1 MRREKDILGYMD
13 INDGALYGIHSLRAA
28 SNFPDNTPFHKEWY
42 EALGAIKRACYITY
56 KNFSIAVKKKYPS
69 GNSKI
74 NLIDSKIINALI
86 EASLEVENGMH
97 FSQFIVPAIQG
108 GAGTS
113 INMNIN
119 EIIANR
125 ALQISG
131 RKAGSYSYIDPIQH
145 SNICQSTN
153 DVIPT
158 SLKTAVL
165 KLLLQL
171 EQSVDNTRLLMEN
184 HERNSVKYLRTA
196 YTQMQEAVPSSY
208 GQLFSTYCESLSRDW
223 WRISKCRENIAL
235 GSYNDK

>member
-131 RKAGSYSYIDPIQH
+131 RKAGSYSYIDPILH
-145 SNICQSTN
+145 ANICQSTN

-158 SLKTAVL
+158 SLKTTVL
-165 KLLLQL
+165 RLLLQL
-171 EQSVDNTRLLMEN
+171 EQLVDNARRLMEN
-184 HERNSVKYLRTA
+184 HERNSGKYLRTA

-208 GQLFSTYCESLSRDW
+208 GQLFIQLE
-223 WRISKCRENIAL
+223 I
-235 GSYNDK
+235 